1 MIFASKKIIL
11 LLVLFMINGFAQNSL
26 QEQFDLATSL
36 FNKEKYFDA
45 ITEFKRLRFFDEKNQ
60 FGFQTNFLIGLS
72 YKSGAKLDE
81 AIKYFTLAEID
92 AQNTEDLY
100 SAKILNARTN
110 ILRRT
115 TQQAERILNSLLSDS
130 TYFQKATEIKYWLG
144 WNYMFA
150 DQWQKAY
157 ETFSEN
163 NLDTALANICQSVVN
178 DSYNENFAKYS
189 SYVIPGFGQ
198 FYTGEYISGL
208 LSLGW
213 NVLFGYLTINSF
225 VEERVFDGIMI
236 ANFLWMRFY
245 SGNTQNAEKFAKEK
259 NNIIINKAL
268 DRIQYDFKGKKP

>member
-1 MIFASKKIIL
+1 MIFVNKKIIL
-11 LLVLFMINGFAQNSL
+11 AVVILACQNFAQDSL
-26 QEQFDLATSL
+26 DVQFNYAKNL
-36 FNKEKYFDA
+36 FDKENYFDA
-45 ITEFKRLRFFDEKNQ
+45 ITELKRLDFFDKENKYSFESNM
-60 FGFQTNFLIGLS
+60 LIGLS

-81 AIKYFTLAEID
+81 AIKYFILAEIA
-92 AQNTEDLY
+92 AQNSEDLY
-100 SAKILNARTN
+100 NAKILNARTN

-115 TQQAERILNSLLSDS
+115 TQQAERILKSLLSDS
-130 TYFQKATEIKYWLG
+130 SYFHKAYDIKYWLG
-144 WNYMFA
+144 WNFMFA
-150 DQWQKAY
+150 NQWEKAY
-157 ETFSEN
+157 EIFYEN
-163 NLDTALANICQSVVN
+163 NLDTALVSICQSVLN

-189 SYVIPGFGQ
+189 SYLIPGFGQ

-208 LSLGW
+208 ISLGW

-268 DRIQYDFKGKKP
+268 DRIQYDFNGIKP